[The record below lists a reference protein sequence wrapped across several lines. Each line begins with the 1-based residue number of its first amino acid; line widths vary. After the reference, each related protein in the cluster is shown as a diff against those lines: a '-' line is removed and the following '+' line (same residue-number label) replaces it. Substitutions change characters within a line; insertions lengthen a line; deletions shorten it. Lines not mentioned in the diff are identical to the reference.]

1 MELNLLS
8 AYFFK
13 RESLGFS
20 QGSLV
25 NWGFLAFVPP
35 VREETI
41 ESGGPAK
48 WGMSGRQ

>member
-1 MELNLLS
+1 MQLNLLS
-8 AYFFK
+8 DYFFK
-13 RESLGFS
+13 GESLGFS

-41 ESGGPAK
+41 DPGGPAK